1 MLTSFDWHA
10 GDHAGYV
17 FGDGDLAVRL
27 ARAGRIGADIETR
40 GLGAKAYAITAV
52 SIGTA
57 DTAVVLDPTDAGHR
71 RAIVDALSAAST
83 IWFHNASF
91 DAPSLRANGLMPAS
105 AISHV
110 VDTVITA
117 RLVDPGE
124 RISKRLGEC
133 CARYLGEEYGVWKSS
148 LEAGF
153 KAVTGMTKA
162 QMFEVLGISS
172 PAFVAYSAFDSVM
185 AARLAAVLPAKVTTY
200 GDADPLHLLRREQTV
215 NRLLL
220 ARTSQGIHVDL
231 DVIDELKADMRRQ
244 VAEADAVLQSYGV
257 DVEQSAPKIKESAVD
272 VLDRLGVIPAR
283 HPRLKN
289 GRPSADAK
297 ALSKLGGHP
306 VITALEAR
314 SRAERFATDYADKV
328 VALAGFDGRVRP
340 SVNIL
345 AATTGRM
352 SIGNPPLQQFPPQ
365 VRRML
370 RFDRP
375 VTSLDW
381 ASIEPTFAANVFGD
395 TDVIAEFEAGG
406 DIYLPVAEAAG
417 VTRKVA
423 KVVLLA
429 QLYGEGAP
437 SLANDLGIT
446 VDEARE
452 LSGRVM
458 ARMPKIRDGV
468 RKVRRMCDQ
477 LGWVAT
483 VSGRRLPLDLDL
495 RAKERFG
502 ATRYHGYKGPNF
514 LIQGSCYDLLSEALY
529 EIHRQGL
536 GDAVEF
542 AVHDELLVATEAAD
556 QIDAIMRTPPPAFVA
571 ASGRVPVLRTGR
583 SDLGRHWEPKES

>member
-1 MLTSFDWHA
+1 
-10 GDHAGYV
+10 
-17 FGDGDLAVRL
+17 
-27 ARAGRIGADIETR
+27 
-40 GLGAKAYAITAV
+40 
-52 SIGTA
+52 
-57 DTAVVLDPTDAGHR
+57 
-71 RAIVDALSAAST
+71 
-83 IWFHNASF
+83 
-91 DAPSLRANGLMPAS
+91 
-105 AISHV
+105 
-110 VDTVITA
+110 
-117 RLVDPGE
+117 
-124 RISKRLGEC
+124 
-133 CARYLGEEYGVWKSS
+133 
-148 LEAGF
+148 
-153 KAVTGMTKA
+153 
-162 QMFEVLGISS
+162 
-172 PAFVAYSAFDSVM
+172 
-185 AARLAAVLPAKVTTY
+185 
-200 GDADPLHLLRREQTV
+200 
-215 NRLLL
+215 
-220 ARTSQGIHVDL
+220 
-231 DVIDELKADMRRQ
+231 
-244 VAEADAVLQSYGV
+244 
-257 DVEQSAPKIKESAVD
+257 
-272 VLDRLGVIPAR
+272 
-283 HPRLKN
+283 
-289 GRPSADAK
+289 
-297 ALSKLGGHP
+297 
-306 VITALEAR
+306 
-314 SRAERFATDYADKV
+314 
-328 VALAGFDGRVRP
+328 
-340 SVNIL
+340 
-345 AATTGRM
+345 
-352 SIGNPPLQQFPPQ
+352 
-365 VRRML
+365 ML